1 MPKGSL
7 HPAGRNLEPASRQ
20 QIETSRDGGTSGH
33 AGFDARHRKHG

>member
-20 QIETSRDGGTSGH
+20 RIETSRDGTTWH